1 MLKSYQ
7 MKQKKFGTSRITKR
21 TIGLGVIAL
30 VAVGLFVV
38 NHYGNKKN
46 NSITPATISASPL
59 PSAIDSASAGNDL
72 SRGPG
77 QASPGSPQPTTA
89 TSMSSPT
96 ALSKPIG
103 QLLNKSSVSLSASES
118 DGQHNG
124 SMVSTILSAAPG
136 STNTIMATASNG
148 SRIAIGKALVADAN
162 GQGGEVPW
170 NVKDA
175 GLTVGIW
182 QIQIMSQRNT
192 ASAQS
197 DSEQLNVRN

>member
-1 MLKSYQ
+1 
-7 MKQKKFGTSRITKR
+7 MKQKKFDTSYITKR
-21 TIGLGVIAL
+21 TVGLSVIAL
-30 VAVGLFVV
+30 VAAGLFVA

-46 NSITPATISASPL
+46 NSITPATISAGPI
-59 PSAIDSASAGNDL
+59 PSAIASANAGNDL

-77 QASPGSPQPTTA
+77 QASPGIPQPTMA

-124 SMVSTILSAAPG
+124 SMVSTILAAAPG
-136 STNTIMATASNG
+136 STNSIMATASNG
-148 SRIAIGKALVADAN
+148 SRIAIGKALIADAN

-182 QIQIMSQRNT
+182 QIQIISQRNT
-192 ASAQS
+192 AYAQS
-197 DSEQLNVRN
+197 DSEQLTVKD